1 MIVVED
7 AAEVEFAWVDGGG
20 LCEAGGGVDG

>member
-7 AAEVEFAWVDGGG
+7 AAEVEFAGVDGGG